1 MRHTI
6 ISFLACMTLLG
17 LLAFGPTPV
26 QAAQPFAVP
35 SATPTLSTPPSPAPK
50 ATGEQAQG
58 WSNPLTSVIYRAMRM
73 QQHYF
78 HGLAKAFRDFN
89 LEHSFSAAGALISIS
104 FAYGIFHAVGP
115 GHGKVIVSSYLL
127 ADGSD
132 VKRGIALAILGSLA
146 QALTAIVAVGLLAII
161 LGLTHHAV
169 AEAVPII
176 ERISFL
182 FVIGVGAVLV
192 WRALRNRHDHSHH
205 DHGAHDHAHAHHVH
219 AHHTHDGHTHLPT
232 PAEARA
238 LHGWRDTAAIVLAV
252 GLRPCTGA
260 VLVLL
265 FALAQ
270 SAFLIGALSSLA
282 MSIGTAITVSTLA
295 VLTVMSRGIAF
306 RIVKTADNR
315 WTNRIEKTL
324 KIAGGLFILVVGV
337 LMLAS
342 SLLLPPQP
350 LM

>member
-1 MRHTI
+1 M
-6 ISFLACMTLLG
+6 
-17 LLAFGPTPV
+17 
-26 QAAQPFAVP
+26 P
-35 SATPTLSTPPSPAPK
+35 SAAPTAPSPASSPV
-50 ATGEQAQG
+50 AGEQTQG
-58 WSNPLTSVIYRAMRM
+58 WSNPLTTLIYSAMRM
-73 QQHYF
+73 QQRYF
-78 HGLAKAFRDFN
+78 RSLAKAFHDFN
-89 LEHSFSAAGALISIS
+89 LDRSLGAAKALISIS

-115 GHGKVIVSSYLL
+115 GHGKVVVSSYLL

-132 VKRGIALAILGSLA
+132 VKRGIALAVASSLA
-146 QALTAIVAVGLLAII
+146 QAITAIVAVGLLAII

-169 AEAVPII
+169 AEAVPTI

-182 FVIGVGAVLV
+182 FVMLVGAVLV
-192 WRALRNRHDHSHH
+192 WRAFRPSHDHSHH
-205 DHGAHDHAHAHHVH
+205 GHAHHATDSH
-219 AHHTHDGHTHLPT
+219 DHDGHAHLPT
-232 PAEARA
+232 PAQVRA

-270 SAFLIGALSSLA
+270 GAFLIGALSSIA
-282 MSIGTAITVSTLA
+282 MSVGTAITVSTLA
-295 VLTVMSRGIAF
+295 VLTVISRGIAF

-324 KIAGGLFILVVGV
+324 KVGGGLFILTIGM

-342 SLLLPPQP
+342 SFLLPPQP

>member
-6 ISFLACMTLLG
+6 IF
-17 LLAFGPTPV
+17 LLAYVALFSLSAFVPTAAH
-26 QAAQPFAVP
+26 AAQPFAVP
-35 SATPTLSTPPSPAPK
+35 SASSTSPTPASPALPVSN
-50 ATGEQAQG
+50 EQAKG
-58 WSNPLTSVIYRAMRM
+58 WSNPLTSLIIRAMRM

-78 HGLAKAFRDFN
+78 RSLAKAFRDFN
-89 LEHSFSAAGALISIS
+89 LDRSFSAAGALISIS

-132 VKRGIALAILGSLA
+132 VKRGIALVILGSLA
-146 QALTAIVAVGLLAII
+146 QAVTAIVAVGLLAII

-169 AEAVPII
+169 AEAVPTI

-182 FVIGVGAVLV
+182 FVIGIGAVLV
-192 WRALRNRHDHSHH
+192 WRALRNLQNHSHH
-205 DHGAHDHAHAHHVH
+205 DHGAHNHDHASHS
-219 AHHTHDGHTHLPT
+219 HDGHAHLPT
-232 PAEARA
+232 PAEIRA
-238 LHGWRDTAAIVLAV
+238 IHGWRDTAAIVLAV

-270 SAFLIGALSSLA
+270 NAFLIGALSSIA

-295 VLTVMSRGIAF
+295 VLTVMSRGIAL

-315 WTNRIEKTL
+315 WTKRIEISL
-324 KIAGGLFILVVGV
+324 KVAGGLFILTVGM

-342 SLLLPPQP
+342 SFLLPPQP